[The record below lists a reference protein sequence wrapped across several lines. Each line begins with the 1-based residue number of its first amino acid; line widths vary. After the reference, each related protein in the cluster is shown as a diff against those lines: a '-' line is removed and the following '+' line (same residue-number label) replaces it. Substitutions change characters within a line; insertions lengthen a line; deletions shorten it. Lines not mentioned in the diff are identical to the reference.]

1 MAQEKLDKLERS
13 PVEPKLS
20 SNYLHKVGELQS
32 KENLG
37 DEDLAVHEWG
47 DLSDFALDKWNLLES
62 WKMF

>member
-1 MAQEKLDKLERS
+1 
-13 PVEPKLS
+13 VEPKLS